1 MEYWSDV
8 CATPLLQYPIT
19 PLLQHSSNPSPR
31 AFDEKAKEKDRLA
44 APPVADQP
52 LHAGE
57 SLGESLFP
65 RQVEAALAET
75 AE

>member
-1 MEYWSDV
+1 MLLSVDSQ
-8 CATPLLQYPIT
+8 CATPLLQYSIT
-19 PLLQHSSNPSPR
+19 PSPP
-31 AFDEKAKEKDRLA
+31 AFNEKAEEKGRLA
-44 APPVADQP
+44 APPMADQP

-65 RQVEAALAET
+65 REVEAALAET

>member
-1 MEYWSDV
+1 M
-8 CATPLLQYPIT
+8 TG
-19 PLLQHSSNPSPR
+19 
-31 AFDEKAKEKDRLA
+31 EKAEEKDRLA
-44 APPVADQP
+44 APPMADQP

-65 RQVEAALAET
+65 REVEAALAET